1 MKTLTYKN
9 IEYSEIFYSELGQGM
24 RFDAEYWE
32 ASYLRNEAIV
42 KSKKYSQVKEIASNP
57 QYGISIEMNEAGIGY
72 SILKMDNIMGMLAE
86 DKDAKF
92 ANIPEKI
99 FQQFQLKKFDVLFNR
114 VNSDEFVGRT
124 GIYLLDG
131 KHTFASYLVKVDSGI
146 DYTNCYLTAYLNC
159 KYGKMALQRV
169 KRRAVNQANIN
180 AKELSD
186 LNIPLPSEILQKE
199 IQTLIV
205 EAQNRKVISKHLYEK
220 AEQILF
226 TGLAL
231 ENWKPKTISFKHY
244 GVKFEVDNSITNKM
258 FSEVIKNYRFN
269 AEYWEPQYDEIIA
282 AFDKFPRYK
291 LSDLVCY
298 PIASGAT
305 PKAGGNDYTDIENG
319 YPFLRA
325 VDLVDGRVNTSDLLY
340 IKSNIHGEMLKRT
353 QIFKND
359 VLLSIAG
366 TVGRSAIFNHDFEAN
381 INQALCILRLP
392 NENIVKRL
400 YLIVFFN
407 SLIGNKYLSK
417 TARQGLQTNLNLKE
431 VGSLE
436 IPILDMKVQN
446 KIASTVL
453 KSFQTSDKSKFNLEI
468 AKRAVEIFIEQ
479 NEGEALKY
487 IQENVE

>member
-1 MKTLTYKN
+1 
-9 IEYSEIFYSELGQGM
+9 
-24 RFDAEYWE
+24 
-32 ASYLRNEAIV
+32 
-42 KSKKYSQVKEIASNP
+42 
-57 QYGISIEMNEAGIGY
+57 
-72 SILKMDNIMGMLAE
+72 
-86 DKDAKF
+86 
-92 ANIPEKI
+92 
-99 FQQFQLKKFDVLFNR
+99 
-114 VNSDEFVGRT
+114 
-124 GIYLLDG
+124 
-131 KHTFASYLVKVDSGI
+131 
-146 DYTNCYLTAYLNC
+146 
-159 KYGKMALQRV
+159 
-169 KRRAVNQANIN
+169 
-180 AKELSD
+180 
-186 LNIPLPSEILQKE
+186 
-199 IQTLIV
+199 
-205 EAQNRKVISKHLYEK
+205 
-220 AEQILF
+220 
-226 TGLAL
+226 
-231 ENWKPKTISFKHY
+231 
-244 GVKFEVDNSITNKM
+244 M